1 MHYSNFIK
9 SKVGAPKLDTTVVI
23 CGAPSTYT
31 TTTTTTSPE
40 TMSEASSD
48 IKELAEYNETMK
60 EELNDDYEHHE
71 IPGAADTAAIIL
83 ENIKSKLIQGTDEY
97 PDVDPDDVDIP
108 ETTEADDTIDLTEA
122 INAAD
127 SQSNSNGEI
136 TATLSV
142 SSSNKIWDL
151 IASPSDQSI
160 ISSTIDTDDYV
171 SKIINNGSNSRSV
184 SSVSFDET
192 PDDTTASNPFN
203 NETESEDKKPVET
216 EPASV
221 PVETISETKTE
232 PAKTEETPKREHPLA
247 ALFKNPEAIFRITQV
262 LEHAKEIAEA
272 EAEIKTN
279 LNQEEMEFVMG
290 LLMDLGEKYFHDI
303 PLTDTPD
310 YWFIANIPVDMYNA
324 ILNSY
329 NDDSIP
335 DILNPV
341 VTLYISMCE
350 EPELAYGRFLK
361 IFDDELYDK
370 INLIKKLN
378 ADYLELIKT
387 DEEEDAAEETNNFEY
402 TEDDE

>member
-9 SKVGAPKLDTTVVI
+9 SKVEAPKLDTTVVI

-31 TTTTTTSPE
+31 TTTTTSPE
-40 TMSEASSD
+40 PMSEASSD

-60 EELNDDYEHHE
+60 EELNDDDYEHHE
-71 IPGAADTAAIIL
+71 IPGAADTAAILL
-83 ENIKSKLIQGTDEY
+83 ENIKSKLIQGSDEY
-97 PDVDPDDVDIP
+97 PDVDPDNVDIP

-127 SQSNSNGEI
+127 SSNGEM

-142 SSSNKIWDL
+142 SSSNKMWDL
-151 IASPSDQSI
+151 ISSPSNQSI
-160 ISSTIDTDDYV
+160 ISSKIDTDDYV

-184 SSVSFDET
+184 SSVSFDEK

-216 EPASV
+216 APA
-221 PVETISETKTE
+221 PAETKTE

-272 EAEIKTN
+272 EAEINTN

-290 LLMDLGEKYFHDI
+290 LLMDLGEKYFSDI
-303 PLTDTPD
+303 PLVDTPD
-310 YWFIANIPVDMYNA
+310 YWFIANIPVEMYNA
-324 ILNSY
+324 ILSWY
-329 NDDSIP
+329 NQTDVP

-350 EPELAYGRFLK
+350 EPELAYGRYLN
-361 IFDDELYDK
+361 ILNSYIYDNAIL
-370 INLIKKLN
+370 INKLN
-378 ADYLELIKT
+378 AEYKQAKHIDT
-387 DEEEDAAEETNNFEY
+387 DEEDTAEETNNFEY